1 MDYRREFADFEGV
14 AYLNCATQGPIPLA
28 AATAAKAALEWKK
41 RPDQIPAS
49 AYFEMPDRV
58 RAKFAK
64 IIAADAS
71 EVAITAG
78 ATSGMT
84 SVASGLDFQ
93 AGDEVIVARGE
104 FPAHFA
110 TWFPYQ
116 KAGRVTLRVVPP
128 RGKFIAPEDY
138 IEQFSARTRLVSA
151 SFVRFDNGARLDAA
165 RLANACHDKGIP
177 LLLDF
182 SQSAGGIPIDVKSLG
197 ADFAV
202 ASGYKWLF
210 GPYGTGF
217 FWVSAE
223 WAERLQLGPVNW
235 TAIEGSD
242 NFSALPLDQLKL
254 AKGARRWDAPET
266 GNFTNL
272 TALEASLDLILRIG
286 VEAIAK
292 YNLGLTTELIERLPY
307 DRVALVS
314 PADAEKRGPYVCIVA
329 RKPDET
335 PKLFRRLAS
344 TEIVAAMRENAIRIA
359 PNIYNTS
366 DHITRVIKSLS
377 L

>member
-1 MDYRREFADFEGV
+1 MQV
-14 AYLNCATQGPIPLA
+14 GPNAPKPAERPECQSGHVGIVIPEHA
-28 AATAAKAALEWKK
+28 AAQRRQIDGQSDCENECSLHPRCGAPRRGDG
-41 RPDQIPAS
+41 RPI
-49 AYFEMPDRV
+49 
-58 RAKFAK
+58 
-64 IIAADAS
+64 
-71 EVAITAG
+71 
-78 ATSGMT
+78 
-84 SVASGLDFQ
+84 
-93 AGDEVIVARGE
+93 
-104 FPAHFA
+104 H
-110 TWFPYQ
+110 
-116 KAGRVTLRVVPP
+116 
-128 RGKFIAPEDY
+128 
-138 IEQFSARTRLVSA
+138 
-151 SFVRFDNGARLDAA
+151 
-165 RLANACHDKGIP
+165 
-177 LLLDF
+177 
-182 SQSAGGIPIDVKSLG
+182 
-197 ADFAV
+197 
-202 ASGYKWLF
+202 
-210 GPYGTGF
+210 
-217 FWVSAE
+217 
-223 WAERLQLGPVNW
+223 QLN
-235 TAIEGSD
+235 
-242 NFSALPLDQLKL
+242 L

-344 TEIVAAMRENAIRIA
+344 TEIVAAMRENAIRIS